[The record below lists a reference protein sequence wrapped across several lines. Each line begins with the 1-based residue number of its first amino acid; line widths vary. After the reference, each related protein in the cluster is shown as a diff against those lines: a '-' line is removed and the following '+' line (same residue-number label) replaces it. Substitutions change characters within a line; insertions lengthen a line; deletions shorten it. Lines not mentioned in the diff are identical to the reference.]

1 MSAGVQLWTTG
12 PAFLFTDVGKGIVFL
27 GTAQSAPEIEV
38 TPSFTPIMND
48 MSGQRLP
55 MDRHY
60 DGTEAI
66 ITAIFTRWN
75 YAALLTMYSR
85 PMPLALLGPG
95 SAAPGFNTIFD
106 MGTIMGQEGMT
117 YPLWVWFPKAPAAAG
132 GANQSNAYATMSPG
146 YRFWSTIMIGP
157 ERISPGTKAMTQSVV
172 IQAQRAFTTLTNPGA
187 GNVYDGGNGAL
198 FKLYD
203 FDMTGISAA
212 LIT

>member
-12 PAFLFTDVGKGIVFL
+12 PAFLFTNVGTGIVFL

-75 YAALLTMYSR
+75 FSALMSMFNR
-85 PMPLALLGPG
+85 PFATALQGAG
-95 SAAPGFNTIFD
+95 TNSIFD
-106 MGTIMGQEGMT
+106 MGTIMGQEGAT
-117 YPLWVWFPKAPAAAG
+117 YPLWVWFPKAPVAAG
-132 GANQSNAYATMSPG
+132 GANPANAYATMVPG
-146 YRFWSTIMIGP
+146 YRFWSTLMIGP
-157 ERISPGTKAMTQSVV
+157 ERISPGTKALTQSVV
-172 IQAQRAFTTLTNPGA
+172 IQAQRAFTTFTDPVPG
-187 GNVYDGGNGAL
+187 NIYDGGSGAA

-203 FDMTGISAA
+203 HDMTGISAA